1 MGVVDVNHASAAA
14 LAQLAGV
21 DAQLAA
27 RLVAVREEV
36 GGFRSAPELG
46 AVIDVD
52 ATTVERIGRA
62 AVFLPF

>member
-1 MGVVDVNHASAAA
+1 MIYGTWLGGAAHALVVRPDY
-14 LAQLAGV
+14 
-21 DAQLAA
+21 
-27 RLVAVREEV
+27 VRKEV